1 MSNRR
6 LMTAAGKP
14 VQFAFATATEILF
27 GVGTSATAGER
38 ARQLGSRACVVTG
51 RSTGPSAGVIASV
64 DVSGLPVL
72 RVPVEGE
79 PTIAVARAA
88 VESARQHGAD
98 VVIACGGGSA
108 IDLGKAVAALLANP
122 GDPLDYLEVVGRG
135 QTLHTRSVPFIAI
148 PTTAGTGAEVTRN
161 AVLSVPEER
170 QKVSLRSPMMLPV
183 LAIVDP
189 DLTRAL
195 PPALTAS
202 TGMDAL
208 TQLIE
213 PYVSV
218 KANPLTDAICL
229 EGLPRVARALRRAFT
244 HGDDIEARTEMA
256 LGSLFGGL
264 ALANA
269 ALGAVH
275 GFAAPIG
282 GRFTAPHGAVCAAL
296 LPHVMRANVHAL
308 DSRGDAERLDRFVTV
323 ARLLTGERGASAAD
337 GVEWIERLRD
347 DLAIPSLGIHG
358 IGRAH
363 VDDLVSA
370 ATRASSMRGNPVALD
385 ATELR
390 DVLLAA
396 I

>member
-1 MSNRR
+1 M
-6 LMTAAGKP
+6 
-14 VQFAFATATEILF
+14 QFAFATATEIVF
-27 GVGTSATAGER
+27 GAGARTTVAER
-38 ARQLGSRACVVTG
+38 VRAAGSRAFVVTG
-51 RSTGPSAGVIASV
+51 RSNGPSAEVIAALEAKGLPLLRWSV
-64 DVSGLPVL
+64 D
-72 RVPVEGE
+72 GE
-79 PTIAVARAA
+79 PTIAVARDA
-88 VESARQHGAD
+88 VEAARHHGAA

-135 QTLHTRSVPFIAI
+135 QALTERSVPFIAV

-161 AVLSVPEER
+161 AVLSVPEGR
-170 QKVSLRSPMMLPV
+170 QKVSLRSPLMLPA

-189 DLTRAL
+189 ELTLAL

-218 KANPLTDAICL
+218 KANPLTDAICI
-229 EGLPRVARALRRAFT
+229 EGLPRVARALRRAVQ
-244 HGDDIEARTEMA
+244 HGDDINARTDMA

-264 ALANA
+264 ALANS

-282 GRFTAPHGAVCAAL
+282 GRFDAPHGALCAAL
-296 LPHVMRANVHAL
+296 LPHVMKANVRAL
-308 DSRGDAERLDRFVTV
+308 QARGGDTDRLDRFVTV
-323 ARLLTGERGASAAD
+323 ARLLTGEPDASAAD
-337 GVEWIERLRD
+337 GVEWIEHLRD
-347 DLAIPSLGIHG
+347 DLKIPALDTYG
-358 IGRAH
+358 IGRQH

-370 ATRASSMRGNPVALD
+370 ASLASSMRGNPIALD

-396 I
+396 L

>member
-1 MSNRR
+1 M
-6 LMTAAGKP
+6 
-14 VQFAFATATEILF
+14 QFAFATATEIVF
-27 GVGTSATAGER
+27 GPGARTTVGER
-38 ARQLGSRACVVTG
+38 AGQMGSRALVVTG
-51 RSTGPSAGVIASV
+51 RSDAPSADIIASLHI
-64 DVSGLPVL
+64 SGLPLL
-72 RVPVEGE
+72 RWSVDGE
-79 PTIAVARAA
+79 PTIASARAA
-88 VESARQHGAD
+88 VEAARQHRAD
-98 VVIACGGGSA
+98 VVVACGGGSA
-108 IDLGKAVAALLANP
+108 IDLGKAVAALLANS

-135 QTLHTRSVPFIAI
+135 QALTERSVPFIAV

-161 AVLSVPEER
+161 AVLSVPDER
-170 QKVSLRSPMMLPV
+170 QKVSLRSPLMLPA

-189 DLTRAL
+189 ELTLAL

-229 EGLPRVARALRRAFT
+229 EGLPRIARALRRAVLE
-244 HGDDIEARTEMA
+244 GNDLYSRTDMA

-282 GRFTAPHGAVCAAL
+282 GRFSAPHGAVCAAL
-296 LPHVMRANVHAL
+296 LPHVMKANVRAL
-308 DSRGDAERLDRFVTV
+308 ETRGGDTALLDRFVRV
-323 ARLLTGERGASAAD
+323 ARLLTGSPHATAAD
-337 GVEWIERLRD
+337 GVEWVERLRD
-347 DLAIPSLGIHG
+347 DLPVPSLAVYGID
-358 IGRAH
+358 RDD

-370 ATRASSMRGNPVALD
+370 ATRASSMRGNPIVLD
-385 ATELR
+385 ATELC

>member
-1 MSNRR
+1 M
-6 LMTAAGKP
+6 P
-14 VQFAFATATEILF
+14 FAFATATEIVF
-27 GVGTSATAGER
+27 GAGARATVAQR
-38 ARQLGSRACVVTG
+38 ARLAGSRVFVVTG
-51 RSTGPSAGVIASV
+51 QSSAPSADVIAALEGCGLPLQRWSV
-64 DVSGLPVL
+64 D
-72 RVPVEGE
+72 GE
-79 PTIAVARAA
+79 PTIASARAA
-88 VESARQHGAD
+88 VDAARQHGAD
-98 VVIACGGGSA
+98 VVVACGGGSA

-122 GDPLDYLEVVGRG
+122 GDPLDYVESIGRG
-135 QTLHTRSVPFIAI
+135 QALTERSVPLIAV

-161 AVLSVPEER
+161 AVLRVPEDGL
-170 QKVSLRSPMMLPV
+170 KVSLRSPLMLPA
-183 LAIVDP
+183 LAVIDP
-189 DLTRAL
+189 ELTRAL

-213 PYVSV
+213 PFVSV

-229 EGLPRVARALRRAFT
+229 EGLPRVARALPRAFR
-244 HGDDIEARTEMA
+244 HGDDMDARTDMA

-282 GRFTAPHGAVCAAL
+282 GRFPAPHGAVCAAL
-296 LPHVMRANVHAL
+296 LPHVMNANVRAL
-308 DSRGDAERLDRFVTV
+308 QARCGEADRLDRFVRV
-323 ARLLTGERGASAAD
+323 ARLLTGDPHASAGD
-337 GVEWIERLRD
+337 GVDWVARLRAQ
-347 DLAIPSLGIHG
+347 LQVPGLGAYG
-358 IGRAH
+358 LTREH

-370 ATRASSMRGNPVALD
+370 ASVASSMRGNPIALD

-396 I
+396 L

>member
-1 MSNRR
+1 M
-6 LMTAAGKP
+6 P

-27 GVGTSATAGER
+27 GAGAMTTVGA
-38 ARQLGSRACVVTG
+38 RACAMGSLALVVTG
-51 RSTGPSAGVIASV
+51 RSDAPSA
-64 DVSGLPVL
+64 DVLAAIDAAGLPMV
-72 RVPVEGE
+72 RWPVEGE
-79 PTIAVARAA
+79 PTVAAARAVVA
-88 VESARQHGAD
+88 AARQHGAD
-98 VVIACGGGSA
+98 VVVACGGGSA
-108 IDLGKAVAALLANP
+108 VDLGKAAAALLANP

-135 QTLHTRSVPFIAI
+135 LALSVRSLPFIAV

-161 AVLSVPEER
+161 AVLSVPEAG
-170 QKVSLRSPMMLPV
+170 QKVSLRSPLMLPA

-189 DLTRAL
+189 ELTLAL

-213 PYVSV
+213 PFVSV

-229 EGLPRVARALRRAFT
+229 EGLPRVARALRHAFT
-244 HGDDIEARTEMA
+244 HGDDIAARTDMA

-282 GRFTAPHGAVCAAL
+282 GRFPAPHGAVCAAL
-296 LPHVMRANVHAL
+296 LPHVMQANVRAL
-308 DSRGDAERLDRFVTV
+308 QARGGGTDRLDRFERV
-323 ARLLTGERGASAAD
+323 AHILTGDPRASAAD
-337 GVEWIERLRD
+337 GVAWVERLRD
-347 DLAIPSLGIHG
+347 DLQVPPLAAYGLG
-358 IGRAH
+358 RED
-363 VDDLVSA
+363 VDDLVQA
-370 ATRASSMRGNPVALD
+370 ASGASSMRGNPIALD

-396 I
+396 L

>member
-1 MSNRR
+1 
-6 LMTAAGKP
+6 
-14 VQFAFATATEILF
+14 VQFAFATATEIVF
-27 GVGTSATAGER
+27 GPGARTAIGER
-38 ARQLGSRACVVTG
+38 ARQMGSRALIVTG
-51 RSTGPSAGVIASV
+51 RSDAPSADVIASLNA
-64 DVSGLPVL
+64 SGLLLLRWPVD
-72 RVPVEGE
+72 GE
-79 PTIAVARAA
+79 PTIVSARAA
-88 VESARQHGAD
+88 VEAATQHRAD
-98 VVIACGGGSA
+98 VVVACGGGSA
-108 IDLGKAVAALLANP
+108 IDLGKAVAALLANH

-135 QTLHTRSVPFIAI
+135 QALTERSVPFIAV

-170 QKVSLRSPMMLPV
+170 QKVSLRSPLMLPA

-189 DLTRAL
+189 ELTLAL

-229 EGLPRVARALRRAFT
+229 EGLPRVARALRRAVLE
-244 HGDDIEARTEMA
+244 GNDLDARTDMA
-256 LGSLFGGL
+256 LGGLFGGL

-282 GRFTAPHGAVCAAL
+282 GGFPAPHGAVCAAL
-296 LPHVMRANVHAL
+296 LPHVMKANVRAL
-308 DSRGDAERLDRFVTV
+308 EARGGDSDGLDRFVRV
-323 ARLLTGERGASAAD
+323 ARLLTGSPHATAAD
-337 GVEWIERLRD
+337 GVEWVERLRD
-347 DLAIPSLGIHG
+347 DLPVPSLAAYGIS
-358 IGRAH
+358 RDQ

-370 ATRASSMRGNPVALD
+370 ATRASSMRGNPIALD

>member
-1 MSNRR
+1 MN
-6 LMTAAGKP
+6 AAGNA
-14 VQFAFATATEILF
+14 VQFAFATATEIAF
-27 GVGTSATAGER
+27 GPGARTIVAGR
-38 ARQLGSRACVVTG
+38 ARIAGSRVLVVTG
-51 RSTGPSAGVIASV
+51 RSVQPSAEVLASLHA
-64 DVSGLPVL
+64 SGLPLV
-72 RVPVEGE
+72 RWPVDGE
-79 PTIAVARAA
+79 PTVAAARAA
-88 VESARQHGAD
+88 VEAGRQHRAD
-98 VVIACGGGSA
+98 VVVACGGGSA

-135 QTLHTRSVPFIAI
+135 QALTERSVPFIAV

-161 AVLSVPEER
+161 AVLSVSEAR
-170 QKVSLRSPMMLPV
+170 QKVSLRSPLMLPV
-183 LAIVDP
+183 LAVVDP
-189 DLTRAL
+189 ELTLAL

-229 EGLPRVARALRRAFT
+229 EGLPRVGRALRRAFADG
-244 HGDDIEARTEMA
+244 HNLEARTDMA

-282 GRFTAPHGAVCAAL
+282 GRFPAPHGAVCAAL
-296 LPHVMRANVHAL
+296 LPSVMRANVRAL
-308 DSRGDAERLDRFVTV
+308 QARGGDTDRLDRYTRI
-323 ARLLTGERGASAAD
+323 ARLLTGNAHACAAD
-337 GVEWIERLRD
+337 GVAWVERLRD
-347 DLAIPSLGIHG
+347 DLKIPSLGAYG
-358 IGRAH
+358 VGRVD

-370 ATRASSMRGNPVALD
+370 ATQASSMRGNSIVLD

-390 DVLLAA
+390 EVLLAA
-396 I
+396 L

>member
-1 MSNRR
+1 
-6 LMTAAGKP
+6 MTGAAGKA
-14 VQFAFATATEILF
+14 VQFAFATATEIVF
-27 GVGTSATAGER
+27 GPGARTTVGER
-38 ARQLGSRACVVTG
+38 ARHMGSRAFVVTG
-51 RSTGPSAGVIASV
+51 RSEAPSADVIAAIERG
-64 DVSGLPVL
+64 GLPME
-72 RVPVEGE
+72 RWSVESE
-79 PTIAVARAA
+79 PTVAAA
-88 VESARQHGAD
+88 RQATEAARQHRAD

-122 GDPLDYLEVVGRG
+122 GDPLDYLEVIGRG
-135 QTLHTRSVPFIAI
+135 QTISERSMPFIAV

-161 AVLSVPEER
+161 AVLSVPEDGL
-170 QKVSLRSPMMLPV
+170 KVSLRSPLMLPA

-189 DLTRAL
+189 ELTLAL
-195 PPALTAS
+195 PPSLTAS

-229 EGLPRVARALRRAFT
+229 EGLRRVARALRRAVMEG
-244 HGDDIEARTEMA
+244 HDLAARTDMA

-282 GRFTAPHGAVCAAL
+282 GRFPAPHGAVCAAL
-296 LPHVMRANVHAL
+296 LPHVMRANVRAL
-308 DSRGDAERLDRFVTV
+308 EARGGDSDRLNRFVKV
-323 ARLLTGERGASAAD
+323 ACLVTGNPRASAAE
-337 GVEWIERLRD
+337 GVEWVERLRD
-347 DLAIPSLGIHG
+347 DLMVPSLGTYG
-358 IGRAH
+358 IGGEH

-370 ATRASSMRGNPVALD
+370 ASRASSMRGNPIVLD

>member
-1 MSNRR
+1 M
-6 LMTAAGKP
+6 
-14 VQFAFATATEILF
+14 QFAFATATEIVF
-27 GVGTSATAGER
+27 GAGARKTVGER
-38 ARQLGSRACVVTG
+38 AGKMGSRALVVTG
-51 RSTGPSAGVIASV
+51 RSDAPSADVIASLHA
-64 DVSGLPVL
+64 SGLPWL
-72 RVPVEGE
+72 RWRVDGE
-79 PTIAVARAA
+79 PTIASARAA
-88 VESARQHGAD
+88 LEAARQHRAD

-108 IDLGKAVAALLANP
+108 IDLGKAVAALLANT

-135 QTLHTRSVPFIAI
+135 QALTERSLPFIAV

-170 QKVSLRSPMMLPV
+170 QKVSLRSPLMLPA
-183 LAIVDP
+183 LAVVDP
-189 DLTRAL
+189 ELTLAL

-218 KANPLTDAICL
+218 KASPLTDAICV
-229 EGLPRVARALRRAFT
+229 EGLPRVARALRRAVT
-244 HGDDIEARTEMA
+244 DGNDLDARTNMSLA
-256 LGSLFGGL
+256 SLFGGL

-282 GRFTAPHGAVCAAL
+282 GRFPAPHGAVCAAL
-296 LPHVMRANVHAL
+296 LPHVMKANVRAL
-308 DSRGDAERLDRFVTV
+308 GARDVNRLDRFVRV
-323 ARLLTGERGASAAD
+323 AGLLTGNPHASASD
-337 GVEWIERLRD
+337 GVEWVERLRD
-347 DLAIPSLGIHG
+347 DLPVPPLAAYG
-358 IGRAH
+358 IGRDD

-370 ATRASSMRGNPVALD
+370 ATRASSMRGNPIVLE
-385 ATELR
+385 TGELR
-390 DVLLAA
+390 QVLLAA

>member
-1 MSNRR
+1 MD
-6 LMTAAGKP
+6 AAGRA
-14 VQFAFATATEILF
+14 VQFAFATATEIVF
-27 GVGTSATAGER
+27 GLGARTTVGER
-38 ARQLGSRACVVTG
+38 ARHMGSRALVVTG
-51 RSTGPSAGVIASV
+51 RSDAPSADVIASLHA
-64 DVSGLPVL
+64 SGLPVL
-72 RVPVEGE
+72 RWPVEGE
-79 PTIAVARAA
+79 PTIAAARAA
-88 VESARQHGAD
+88 VEAARQHRAD
-98 VVIACGGGSA
+98 VVVACGGGSA

-135 QTLHTRSVPFIAI
+135 QALTERSVPFIAV

-161 AVLSVPEER
+161 AVLSVPEEG
-170 QKVSLRSPMMLPV
+170 QKASLRSPLMLPA

-189 DLTRAL
+189 ELTRAL

-229 EGLPRVARALRRAFT
+229 EGLPRVARALRRAVRD
-244 HGDDIEARTEMA
+244 GDDMDARTDMA

-282 GRFTAPHGAVCAAL
+282 GRFRAPHGAVCAAL
-296 LPHVMRANVHAL
+296 LPHVMQANVRAL
-308 DSRGDAERLDRFVTV
+308 QTRGGDSDRLDRFVRV
-323 ARLLTGERGASAAD
+323 ACLLTGSPDASAAD

-347 DLAIPSLGIHG
+347 DLRVPSLGAHG
-358 IGRAH
+358 VGREH

-370 ATRASSMRGNPVALD
+370 ALRASSMRGNPIALD
-385 ATELR
+385 AGELG

-396 I
+396 L

>member
-1 MSNRR
+1 M
-6 LMTAAGKP
+6 
-14 VQFAFATATEILF
+14 QFAFATATEIVF
-27 GVGTSATAGER
+27 GPGARTTVGER
-38 ARQLGSRACVVTG
+38 ARQMGSRALVVTG
-51 RSTGPSAGVIASV
+51 RSDAPSADVIASLHAT
-64 DVSGLPVL
+64 GLPLL
-72 RVPVEGE
+72 RWSVEGE
-79 PTIAVARAA
+79 PTVAAARAA
-88 VESARQHGAD
+88 VEAARQHGAD
-98 VVIACGGGSA
+98 VVVACGGGSA

-135 QTLHTRSVPFIAI
+135 LALTERSVPFIAV

-170 QKVSLRSPMMLPV
+170 QKVSLRSPLMLPA

-189 DLTRAL
+189 ELTLAL

-229 EGLPRVARALRRAFT
+229 EGLPRVARALRRACADG
-244 HGDDIEARTEMA
+244 HDLDARTDMA
-256 LGSLFGGL
+256 LASLFGGL

-282 GRFTAPHGAVCAAL
+282 GRFPAPHGAVCAAL
-296 LPHVMRANVHAL
+296 LPPVMKANVRAL
-308 DSRGDAERLDRFVTV
+308 QARGGDTDRLDRYRARCAPADRGR
-323 ARLLTGERGASAAD
+323 ARLRGRRRRRGLNACAT
-337 GVEWIERLRD
+337 ICR
-347 DLAIPSLGIHG
+347 IPSLGAYG
-358 IGRAH
+358 VGGAD

-370 ATRASSMRGNPVALD
+370 ATRASSMRGNPIVLE

-390 DVLLAA
+390 EVLLAA
-396 I
+396 L

>member
-1 MSNRR
+1 
-6 LMTAAGKP
+6 

-27 GVGTSATAGER
+27 GPGVRTKVGER
-38 ARQLGSRACVVTG
+38 AGQMGSRVLIATG
-51 RSTGPSAGVIASV
+51 RSDAPSADVIASLHAH
-64 DVSGLPVL
+64 GLPVL
-72 RVPVEGE
+72 RLQVDGE
-79 PTIAVARAA
+79 PTVASARAA
-88 VESARQHGAD
+88 VEAARQHRAD
-98 VVIACGGGSA
+98 VVVGCGGGSA
-108 IDLGKAVAALLANP
+108 IDLGKAIASLLANP

-135 QTLHTRSVPFIAI
+135 QAVTERSVPFIAV

-170 QKVSLRSPMMLPV
+170 QKVSLRSPLMLPA
-183 LAIVDP
+183 LAVVDP
-189 DLTRAL
+189 ELTLAL

-213 PYVSV
+213 PFVSV

-229 EGLPRVARALRRAFT
+229 EGLPRVARSIRRAVAV
-244 HGDDIEARTEMA
+244 GNDLDARTDMA
-256 LGSLFGGL
+256 LASLFGGL

-282 GRFTAPHGAVCAAL
+282 GQFPAPHGAVCAAL
-296 LPHVMRANVHAL
+296 LPHVMRANVRAL
-308 DSRGDAERLDRFVTV
+308 EVRDVDRLERFVRVARVLTGNPHASASDGIEWV
-323 ARLLTGERGASAAD
+323 ARLRH
-337 GVEWIERLRD
+337 
-347 DLAIPSLGIHG
+347 DLAVPPLAAYG
-358 IGRAH
+358 IGRDH

-370 ATRASSMRGNPVALD
+370 ASRASSMRGNPIVLEA
-385 ATELR
+385 AELR

>member
-1 MSNRR
+1 
-6 LMTAAGKP
+6 
-14 VQFAFATATEILF
+14 VQFAFATATEIVF
-27 GVGTSATAGER
+27 GVGARTTVAAR
-38 ARQLGSRACVVTG
+38 ADGLGSRVFVVTG
-51 RSTGPSAGVIASV
+51 RSSAPSADVIASLRASSLPLLQWPV
-64 DVSGLPVL
+64 D
-72 RVPVEGE
+72 GE
-79 PTIAVARAA
+79 PTIAAARAA
-88 VESARQHGAD
+88 VEAARQHRAD
-98 VVIACGGGSA
+98 LVVACGGGSA

-135 QTLHTRSVPFIAI
+135 QALTERSVPFIAV

-161 AVLSVPEER
+161 AVLSSPEER
-170 QKVSLRSPMMLPV
+170 QKVSLRSPLMLPA

-189 DLTRAL
+189 ELTLAL

-229 EGLPRVARALRRAFT
+229 EGLPRVARALRRAVQR
-244 HGDDIEARTEMA
+244 GDDIEARTDMA

-282 GRFTAPHGAVCAAL
+282 GRFPAPHGAVCAAL
-296 LPHVMRANVHAL
+296 LPHVMRANVRAL
-308 DSRGDAERLDRFVTV
+308 QTRGGHSDRLDRFVKV
-323 ARLLTGERGASAAD
+323 AGLVTGRLHASAAE
-337 GVEWIERLRD
+337 GVEWVERLRD
-347 DLAIPSLGIHG
+347 DLRVPSLGAYG
-358 IGRAH
+358 IGPEH
-363 VDDLVSA
+363 VADLVSA
-370 ATRASSMRGNPVALD
+370 ASLASSMRGNPIALD
-385 ATELR
+385 AAELH

>member
-1 MSNRR
+1 M
-6 LMTAAGKP
+6 
-14 VQFAFATATEILF
+14 
-27 GVGTSATAGER
+27 
-38 ARQLGSRACVVTG
+38 GSRALVVTG
-51 RSTGPSAGVIASV
+51 RSDAPSADVMASLHAGGLPLLRWSV
-64 DVSGLPVL
+64 D
-72 RVPVEGE
+72 GE
-79 PTIAVARAA
+79 PTIAAARAA
-88 VESARQHGAD
+88 VEAARQHRAD
-98 VVIACGGGSA
+98 VVVACGGGSA

-135 QTLHTRSVPFIAI
+135 QPITERSVPFIAV

-170 QKVSLRSPMMLPV
+170 QKVSLRSPLMLPA

-189 DLTRAL
+189 ELTLAL
-195 PPALTAS
+195 PPALSAS

-218 KANPLTDAICL
+218 KANALTDAICL
-229 EGLPRVARALRRAFT
+229 EGLPRVARALRRAVLD
-244 HGDDIEARTEMA
+244 GNDLDARTDMA

-282 GRFTAPHGAVCAAL
+282 GRFPAPHGAVCAAL
-296 LPHVMRANVHAL
+296 LPHVMRANVRAL
-308 DSRGDAERLDRFVTV
+308 EARGGDSDRLDRF
-323 ARLLTGERGASAAD
+323 ARLAVLLTGDARASAGE
-337 GVEWIERLRD
+337 GVEWVELLRD
-347 DLAIPSLGIHG
+347 DLKIPSLAAYGL
-358 IGRAH
+358 GRLD

-370 ATRASSMRGNPVALD
+370 ATRASSMRGNPITLE

>member
-1 MSNRR
+1 M
-6 LMTAAGKP
+6 
-14 VQFAFATATEILF
+14 QFAFATATEIVF
-27 GVGTSATAGER
+27 GPGARKTVGER
-38 ARQLGSRACVVTG
+38 AGKMGSRALVVTG
-51 RSTGPSAGVIASV
+51 RSDAPSADVIASLHA
-64 DVSGLPVL
+64 SGLPWL
-72 RVPVEGE
+72 RWRADGE
-79 PTIAVARAA
+79 PTIASARAA
-88 VESARQHGAD
+88 LEAARQHRAD

-108 IDLGKAVAALLANP
+108 IDLGKAVAALLANT

-135 QTLHTRSVPFIAI
+135 QALTERSVPFIAV

-170 QKVSLRSPMMLPV
+170 QKVSLRSPLMLPA
-183 LAIVDP
+183 LAVVDP
-189 DLTRAL
+189 ELTLAL

-218 KANPLTDAICL
+218 KANPLTDAICV
-229 EGLPRVARALRRAFT
+229 EGLPRVARALRRAVT
-244 HGDDIEARTEMA
+244 DGNDLDARTNM
-256 LGSLFGGL
+256 SLASLLGGL

-282 GRFTAPHGAVCAAL
+282 GRFSAPHGAVCAAL
-296 LPHVMRANVHAL
+296 LPHVMKANVRAL
-308 DSRGDAERLDRFVTV
+308 GARDVDRLDRFVRV
-323 ARLLTGERGASAAD
+323 AFLLTGDPHASASD
-337 GVEWIERLRD
+337 GVKWVQRLRD
-347 DLAIPSLGIHG
+347 DLPVPPLAAYG
-358 IGRAH
+358 IGRDD

-370 ATRASSMRGNPVALD
+370 ATRASSMRGNPIVLE
-385 ATELR
+385 TGELR
-390 DVLLAA
+390 QVLLAA